1 MLYISQPLK
10 CHISRI
16 NQSFFFFPT
25 ARENKL
31 EAFCQCSVSHAATD
45 SLTFFC
51 LEMAENSAS
60 QGSSQGR
67 KEPDP
72 DLGLV
77 EKDGAI
83 GIYKNSIFQPMT
95 NFHIAC
101 KGFVSNGGAVEGY
114 LIDIIPAHYQ
124 CLGVEANSERYV
136 NSECT

>member
-1 MLYISQPLK
+1 
-10 CHISRI
+10 
-16 NQSFFFFPT
+16 
-25 ARENKL
+25 
-31 EAFCQCSVSHAATD
+31 
-45 SLTFFC
+45 
-51 LEMAENSAS
+51 MAKNSAS

-101 KGFVSNGGAVEGY
+101 KGFVPIAVLSKGTS
-114 LIDIIPAHYQ
+114 L
-124 CLGVEANSERYV
+124 
-136 NSECT
+136 T

>member
-1 MLYISQPLK
+1 M
-10 CHISRI
+10 
-16 NQSFFFFPT
+16 T
-25 ARENKL
+25 ENR
-31 EAFCQCSVSHAATD
+31 
-45 SLTFFC
+45 
-51 LEMAENSAS
+51 AS

-101 KGFVSNGGAVEGY
+101 KGFVSNGSAVEGY

>member
-1 MLYISQPLK
+1 
-10 CHISRI
+10 
-16 NQSFFFFPT
+16 
-25 ARENKL
+25 
-31 EAFCQCSVSHAATD
+31 
-45 SLTFFC
+45 
-51 LEMAENSAS
+51 MAKNSAS

-83 GIYKNSIFQPMT
+83 GIYHNSIFQPMT

-101 KGFVSNGGAVEGY
+101 KGFVSDGSAVKGY
-114 LIDIIPAHYQ
+114 LIDIIPAHCQ

-136 NSECT
+136 NSECF